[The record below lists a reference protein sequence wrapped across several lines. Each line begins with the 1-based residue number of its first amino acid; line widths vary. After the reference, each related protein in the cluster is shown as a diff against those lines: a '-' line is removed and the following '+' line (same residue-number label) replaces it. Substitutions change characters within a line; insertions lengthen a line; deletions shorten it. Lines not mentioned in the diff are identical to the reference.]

1 MKINTCLFLYV
12 LLFASAV
19 VAQHSEDHAHHGM
32 EMADSSG
39 QHVDHHSMSSVF
51 FVDHPMGRDGSGTS
65 WHPDASPV
73 IGHHFRRNGWD
84 MMLHGSI
91 FARVTA
97 QDVNDAGDRGE
108 TEISFP
114 NWIMAAAQRKLS
126 PRQQFMVRTM
136 FTLEPITEGKSGY
149 PMLFQTG
156 EALDGELLIDRQ
168 HPHDLLA
175 EVGVGYTF
183 NFNDSAGMQLYAAY
197 PGEPAI
203 GPPAFMHRPSARH
216 NPNPPLAHHWQD
228 ATHITYG
235 VVTLGLRHQNL
246 KFDASLFTGREP
258 NDERLIPDKP
268 RMDSWSIR
276 LIANVPDKLSFQISR
291 AFLNDPEE
299 LFPGSDI
306 WRTTASILYHHPLSQ
321 SSSLSAAFIWG
332 LNEPVEEEVIDT
344 GRLGKASGP
353 LDIDHVPA
361 GANLHSILLEADL
374 EFGKQSIY
382 SRAEW
387 VEKSSVDLGVI
398 LLEDEELSIG
408 SWTLGVSRKLFSTK
422 NGSVALGG
430 QGTIY
435 RTSDELEAVYGSGPF
450 SVEAFLHF
458 TP

>member
-1 MKINTCLFLYV
+1 MKINIYA
-12 LLFASAV
+12 LLGLLLAMSA
-19 VAQHSEDHAHHGM
+19 AFSQDHHAHHDMGG
-32 EMADSSG
+32 ADSS
-39 QHVDHHSMSSVF
+39 QHHAEHHTMSSVF
-51 FVDHPMGRDGSGTS
+51 FADHPMGRDGSGTS

-73 IGHHFRRNGWD
+73 SGHHFHRNGWD
-84 MMLHGSI
+84 MMVHGSV

-97 QDVNDAGDRGE
+97 QDVNDAGERGE

-114 NWIMAAAQRKLS
+114 NWIMAAAQRRIS

-136 FTLEPITEGKSGY
+136 LTLEPLTEGGSGY
-149 PMLFQTG
+149 PLLFQTG

-175 EVGVGYTF
+175 EVGVGYTI

-258 NDERLIPDKP
+258 NDERFIPDKP
-268 RMDSWSIR
+268 KMDSWSIR

-306 WRTTASILYHHPLSQ
+306 RRTTASILYHHPLTKST
-321 SSSLSAAFIWG
+321 SLSAAFIWG

-344 GRLGKASGP
+344 GSLGKAAGP
-353 LDIDHVPA
+353 ADIEHVPP
-361 GANLHSILLEADL
+361 GSNLHSFLLETDF
-374 EFGKQSIY
+374 EFGKQAIY

-398 LLEDEELSIG
+398 LLNDEELAIG
-408 SWTLGVSRKLFSTK
+408 SWTLGFSRKLFSTL
-422 NGSVALGG
+422 NWSVALGG
-430 QGTIY
+430 QGTMY
-435 RTSDELEAVYGSGPF
+435 RIPDELKSIYGSGPL
-450 SVEAFLHF
+450 SAEAFLHF